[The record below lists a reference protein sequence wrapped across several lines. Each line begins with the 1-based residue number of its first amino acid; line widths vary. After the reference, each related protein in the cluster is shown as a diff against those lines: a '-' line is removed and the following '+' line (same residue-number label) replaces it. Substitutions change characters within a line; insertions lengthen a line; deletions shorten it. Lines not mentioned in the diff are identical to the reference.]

1 MKLQVNFFKR
11 AFCIC
16 NGISLGTNIT
26 DFLSSLREAKKW
38 TSDYDLIILNLL
50 LESKLMVNLR
60 KLFSRI
66 SPTSTMLLNWQGK

>member
-1 MKLQVNFFKR
+1 MKLQVNFFKS
-11 AFCIC
+11 AFYIC
-16 NGISLGTNIT
+16 NGILLGTNIT

-50 LESKLMVNLR
+50 LESKLMVNFR
-60 KLFSRI
+60 KLCSRI